1 MDRDTLVLG
10 LAAVFAG
17 ISMLLVVL
25 GFAYQ
30 LFFLLVA
37 VPFVLTT
44 YLMWEHA
51 SGRFRERIRQSRTR
65 RGRGRGAENAAG
77 RGPSDFRG
85 FGPGRRS
92 AADGAGAEAG
102 AGAGGPNG
110 PGGASGGAGRRG
122 RRGRNRNRRRRS
134 RGAEEAA
141 SSRLSPAEAYR
152 TLDLSSSATTAEVKD
167 AYRSKVKEVHPDTES
182 GSREEFKRVNR
193 AYERLSE

>member
-17 ISMLLVVL
+17 ISTLLVVL

-37 VPFVLTT
+37 VPFVLAT

-51 SGRFRERIRQSRTR
+51 SGRFKERVRQRQTR
-65 RGRGRGAENAAG
+65 RGRARADDGAAA
-77 RGPSDFRG
+77 RGPNDFRG

-92 AADGAGAEAG
+92 AADGAGRG
-102 AGAGGPNG
+102 G
-110 PGGASGGAGRRG
+110 PGGSGGAAGRGGRRRQAGQG
-122 RRGRNRNRRRRS
+122 RQRRS
-134 RGAEEAA
+134 RGAAREAS
-141 SSRLSPAEAYR
+141 SSRLSSAEAYR
-152 TLDLSSSATTAEVKD
+152 ALGLSPPVTTTEVKD

>member
-37 VPFVLTT
+37 APFILVT

-51 SGRFRERIRQSRTR
+51 SGRFRERIRQSQTR
-65 RGRGRGAENAAG
+65 RGRARGADDAA
-77 RGPSDFRG
+77 RGPNDFRG

-92 AADGAGAEAG
+92 AADGAGAG
-102 AGAGGPNG
+102 GTGGPNG
-110 PGGASGGAGRRG
+110 PGGAAGGGRQHG
-122 RRGRNRNRRRRS
+122 RRS
-134 RGAEEAA
+134 RRNQGRQRWSGAAQEAQ
-141 SSRLSPAEAYR
+141 SSRLSSAEAYR
-152 TLDLSSSATTAEVKD
+152 TLGLSSSATAAEVKD
-167 AYRSKVKEVHPDTES
+167 AYRSKVKEAHPDTES
-182 GSREEFKRVNR
+182 GSQEEFKRVNR

>member
-30 LFFLLVA
+30 LFFLVVA
-37 VPFVLTT
+37 VPFVLAA

-51 SGRFRERIRQSRTR
+51 SGRFRERIRRSQTR
-65 RGRGRGAENAAG
+65 RGRARSDDGAAA
-77 RGPSDFRG
+77 RGPNDFRG

-92 AADGAGAEAG
+92 AADGAGA
-102 AGAGGPNG
+102 GGPNG
-110 PGGASGGAGRRG
+110 PGGAAGGAGRRG
-122 RRGRNRNRRRRS
+122 RRERRGGGRRRRS
-134 RGAEEAA
+134 REAAGEAA

-152 TLDLSSSATTAEVKD
+152 TLGLSSSATTAEVKD

-182 GSREEFKRVNR
+182 GSQEEFKRVNR

>member
-1 MDRDTLVLG
+1 VDRDTLVLG

-30 LFFLLVA
+30 LFFLVVA
-37 VPFVLTT
+37 VPFALAT

-51 SGRFRERIRQSRTR
+51 SGRFRERIRRSQTR
-65 RGRGRGAENAAG
+65 RGRRRGEEGAAA
-77 RGPSDFRG
+77 RGPNDFRG

-92 AADGAGAEAG
+92 AADGAGT
-102 AGAGGPNG
+102 GGPNG
-110 PGGASGGAGRRG
+110 PGGAAGGAGRRG
-122 RRGRNRNRRRRS
+122 RSDRRGGGRRRRS
-134 RGAEEAA
+134 REAEEAA
-141 SSRLSPAEAYR
+141 SSRLSSAEAYR
-152 TLDLSSSATTAEVKD
+152 ALGLSSSATTAEVKD